1 MGTYGSVRGESLRK
15 KEEMKMKNA
24 ESLEVVHTHTHT
36 HTHTNSY
43 SRVEFVY
50 STERARE

>member
-24 ESLEVVHTHTHT
+24 ESLEAVHTHT

-50 STERARE
+50 STERAGE